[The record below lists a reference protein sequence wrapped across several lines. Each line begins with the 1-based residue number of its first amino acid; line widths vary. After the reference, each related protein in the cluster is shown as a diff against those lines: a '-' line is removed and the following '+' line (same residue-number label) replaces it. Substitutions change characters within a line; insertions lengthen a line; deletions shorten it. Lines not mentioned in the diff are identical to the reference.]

1 MYLAEP
7 VRATASAPGR
17 LAHVSY
23 EIQVSPVNTTQAGHT
38 QAGPTEAGPAG
49 PAHAGPRTA
58 AGRAGLDAVRA
69 APGRALV
76 AVDYDGTLAPIVA
89 DPARAWPADGAV
101 DTLRRLAGVV
111 GTLAVVTGRPAGQ
124 VVELGGLAVV
134 PGLVVAGQYGAERW
148 QEGRLEVPEPPP
160 GIAVARAA
168 LPDLL
173 AEAAADPRVRGVWVE
188 DKGLALVVHTR
199 RAGDPAAALATLDR
213 PVRRLA
219 EQCGLEPHPG
229 RYVLEL
235 RPPGFDKGGALRR
248 LVDAAH
254 PAAVLFAGDDLG
266 DLPAFAVV
274 EELRAGGLPGVTVA
288 AASAEVAE
296 VAEVADLAVAG
307 PAGVVALLA
316 SLS

>member
-1 MYLAEP
+1 
-7 VRATASAPGR
+7 VRG
-17 LAHVSY
+17 
-23 EIQVSPVNTTQAGHT
+23 
-38 QAGPTEAGPAG
+38 
-49 PAHAGPRTA
+49 
-58 AGRAGLDAVRA
+58 D
-69 APGRALV
+69 PGRALI
-76 AVDYDGTLAPIVA
+76 ALDYDGTLAPIVA
-89 DPARAWPADGAV
+89 DPAQAWPAGGAV

-124 VVELGGLAVV
+124 VVELGGLAAV

-148 QEGRLEVPEPPP
+148 HDGTLEVPDPPP
-160 GIAVARAA
+160 GIAGARAA

-173 AEAAADPRVRGVWVE
+173 AEAEADPRVPGVWVE

-199 RAGDPAAALATLDR
+199 RAADPAGALAALDR

-219 EQCGLEPHPG
+219 EQYGLEPHPG

-248 LVDAAH
+248 LVDAAR
-254 PAAVLFAGDDLG
+254 PAAVLFAGDDVG

-288 AASAEVAE
+288 AASAEAAAVADR
-296 VAEVADLAVAG
+296 ADLAVDG